1 MRIALGGVTLT
12 VLVLFYLGVYRPTR
26 SSFSGWWVVSL
37 LCAGAS
43 TTLLLLNGTEM
54 QVTANPASTVLAAV
68 GATCVWFA
76 TRSLRHRRLPLWLL
90 AVAPAAMLVLVVL
103 QDPANNIWAG
113 NSLLFVYMGVLF
125 GAGAIEMWLAWWARW
140 SSREE
145 ELNGEAVVAL
155 FVSAIASSAL
165 ASFYLFRAVLFLA
178 VGPESTTF
186 TGLVGTASTTAIL
199 LICLVAVT
207 FSVSAVGWDQ
217 QTQEFRRRAMLD
229 DLTGLLG
236 RTEFHVQ
243 AQRAFA
249 MVRDTRAFLV
259 VADLDH
265 FKAVNDARGHAAG
278 DGALMA
284 FAEEVTRALAPGEIA
299 GRLGGEEFG
308 LVLFESDADRATGRL
323 QDLSRAFANQSHT
336 MDFPMP
342 TVSYGMTSTS
352 TSDTVAD
359 AFDRADMALYR
370 AKSDGR
376 NRSVLYT
383 AQVGRESGRTIG
395 LRSTD

>member
-1 MRIALGGVTLT
+1 
-12 VLVLFYLGVYRPTR
+12 
-26 SSFSGWWVVSL
+26 
-37 LCAGAS
+37 
-43 TTLLLLNGTEM
+43 
-54 QVTANPASTVLAAV
+54 
-68 GATCVWFA
+68 
-76 TRSLRHRRLPLWLL
+76 
-90 AVAPAAMLVLVVL
+90 
-103 QDPANNIWAG
+103 
-113 NSLLFVYMGVLF
+113 
-125 GAGAIEMWLAWWARW
+125 MWLAWWARW

-278 DGALMA
+278 DGAL
-284 FAEEVTRALAPGEIA
+284 
-299 GRLGGEEFG
+299 
-308 LVLFESDADRATGRL
+308 
-323 QDLSRAFANQSHT
+323 H
-336 MDFPMP
+336 
-342 TVSYGMTSTS
+342 
-352 TSDTVAD
+352 
-359 AFDRADMALYR
+359 
-370 AKSDGR
+370 
-376 NRSVLYT
+376 
-383 AQVGRESGRTIG
+383 G
-395 LRSTD
+395 LRGRGDKSPGARRDRRAGWW